1 MKKLLIAVTLLITAS
16 VASSAGRLPTREEV
30 YSMCLGIGKIS
41 MASFDLSQNGVSY
54 TDTLVMIGLDK
65 AEDGYVRDLAIA
77 AILAGHS
84 APNRTYAF
92 IDGRRL
98 CVEEM
103 RDRPLK

>member
-1 MKKLLIAVTLLITAS
+1 MKKLLIAAALLIT
-16 VASSAGRLPTREEV
+16 VTASSAGRLPTREEV

-54 TDTLVMIGLDK
+54 TDTLAMMGLDK

-92 IDGRRL
+92 IEGRRL

>member
-41 MASFDLSQNGVSY
+41 MASFDLSQSSVPY
-54 TDTLVMIGLDK
+54 TDTLAMMGLDK

-77 AILAGHS
+77 AILAGYS

>member
-1 MKKLLIAVTLLITAS
+1 MKKLLIAVTLLIATS

-77 AILAGHS
+77 AILAGYS

-92 IDGRRL
+92 IEGRRL

>member
-1 MKKLLIAVTLLITAS
+1 MKKLLIAVTLLITVTAS
-16 VASSAGRLPTREEV
+16 AAGRLPTREEV

-77 AILAGHS
+77 AILAGYS

-92 IDGRRL
+92 IEGRRL

>member
-1 MKKLLIAVTLLITAS
+1 MKKLLIAVTFLITAS

-41 MASFDLSQNGVSY
+41 MASFDLSQNGVPY
-54 TDTLVMIGLDK
+54 TDLLAMTGLDK

>member
-1 MKKLLIAVTLLITAS
+1 MKKLLIAATLLITAS
-16 VASSAGRLPTREEV
+16 GASSAGRLPTREEV

-54 TDTLVMIGLDK
+54 TDTLVMTGLDK

-77 AILAGHS
+77 AILAGYS

>member
-41 MASFDLSQNGVSY
+41 MASFDLSQSSVSY
-54 TDTLVMIGLDK
+54 TDTLAMMGLDK

-77 AILAGHS
+77 AILAGYS

-92 IDGRRL
+92 IEGRRL